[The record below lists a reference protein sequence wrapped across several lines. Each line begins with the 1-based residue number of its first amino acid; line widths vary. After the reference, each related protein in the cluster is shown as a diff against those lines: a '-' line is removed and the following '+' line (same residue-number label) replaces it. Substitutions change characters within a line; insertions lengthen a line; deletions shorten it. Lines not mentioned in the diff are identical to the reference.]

1 MRIHIGDEMRHKINY
16 IGLIIILAVLL
27 VSILI
32 HPFQH
37 SYTIT
42 SYGIEEM
49 SQEDFD
55 HCYTIYNNLL
65 NRYVK
70 DASVD
75 YQGFIDSKAEFEEFL
90 KTLGDVNESDFEDWT
105 EEQRL
110 AFWINAYNAFTIKA
124 IIDHYPI
131 KRSFSLV
138 GIFYAPSNS
147 ILQIKGVWTK
157 LQFRVAGRMVTLDEI
172 EHKILRKKFNEPRI
186 HMAIV
191 CASISCPDL
200 RDEAYLASNLQ
211 GQLQEASYNFVNNP
225 EKGVYVDES
234 SGRVKFSKIFKWF
247 GDDFI
252 ASYSSKKLFNNYS
265 LKENAALNFTSDYLE
280 SEQTKEYLMSN
291 KLKIGYLKYDWHLN
305 ELQTEPPSS

>member
-1 MRIHIGDEMRHKINY
+1 MNQHLNEIGIS
-16 IGLIIILAVLL
+16 AVLASLLLL
-27 VSILI
+27 VLI
-32 HPFQH
+32 HPFQD

-42 SYGIEEM
+42 SYGIEKME
-49 SQEDFD
+49 QNEFD
-55 HCYTIYNNLL
+55 QSYSAYDDLL

-70 DASVD
+70 DELVN
-75 YQGFIDSKAEFEEFL
+75 YQGFIDSRAEFENFL
-90 KTLGDVNESDFEDWT
+90 KTLGDVDESDFETWT
-105 EEQRL
+105 EEQKL

-157 LQFRVAGRMVTLDEI
+157 LQFRAVGRMVTLDEI
-172 EHKILRKKFNEPRI
+172 EHQILRKKFNEPRI

-200 RDEAYLASNLQ
+200 SNEAYVPEMLEEQLTQASF
-211 GQLQEASYNFVNNP
+211 NFVNNP
-225 EKGVYVDES
+225 EKGVFVNEND
-234 SGRVKFSKIFKWF
+234 GRVKLSKIFKWF

-252 ASYSSKKLFNNYS
+252 PTYGKEKLFNNYS
-265 LKENAALNFTSDYLE
+265 LKENAVLNFAADYIKP
-280 SEQTKEYLMSN
+280 EQRKDYLMSN
-291 KLKIGYLKYDWHLN
+291 KLKISYLKYDWHLN
-305 ELQTEPPSS
+305 E

>member
-1 MRIHIGDEMRHKINY
+1 MKQHVNK
-16 IGLIIILAVLL
+16 IGLIGRLSSLLLL
-27 VSILI
+27 VLI
-32 HPFQH
+32 NPLQT

-49 SQEDFD
+49 EHNEFD
-55 HCYTIYNNLL
+55 QSYRAYNELL

-70 DASVD
+70 DARVD
-75 YQGFIDSKAEFEEFL
+75 YRGFIDSRAEFETFL
-90 KTLGDVNESDFEDWT
+90 KTLGDINENDFETWT
-105 EEQRL
+105 EEQKL
-110 AFWINAYNAFTIKA
+110 AFWINTYNAFTIKA

-157 LQFRVAGRMVTLDEI
+157 LQFRALGRLVTLDEI
-172 EHKILRKKFNEPRI
+172 EHKILRKKFDEPRI

-200 RDEAYLASNLQ
+200 SNEAYVAEKIEEQLAQ
-211 GQLQEASYNFVNNP
+211 AATNFVNNP
-225 EKGVYVDES
+225 EKGVFVNES
-234 SGRVKFSKIFKWF
+234 DRRVKVSKIFKWF
-247 GDDFI
+247 GEDFI
-252 ASYSSKKLFNNYS
+252 PSYGSEKLFNNYS
-265 LKENAALNFTSDYLE
+265 LKENAVLNFTADYLK
-280 SEQTKEYLMSN
+280 SEKTKEYLMSN

-305 ELQTEPPSS
+305 EQQGT

>member
-1 MRIHIGDEMRHKINY
+1 MKQHVNK
-16 IGLIIILAVLL
+16 IGLIGIIVSLFLL
-27 VSILI
+27 VVVN
-32 HPFQH
+32 PFQS

-42 SYGIEEM
+42 SFGIEKMEPK
-49 SQEDFD
+49 DFD
-55 HCYTIYNNLL
+55 QSYAVYNNLL

-70 DASVD
+70 DALVN
-75 YQGFIDSKAEFEEFL
+75 YQGFIDSRAEFEAFL
-90 KTLGDVNESDFEDWT
+90 KTMGDVNESEFETWN
-105 EEQRL
+105 EEQKL

-131 KRSFSLV
+131 KRSFSLI

-157 LQFRVAGRMVTLDEI
+157 LQFRAVGQMVTLDEI

-200 RDEAYLASNLQ
+200 SSEAYIPERLEEQLAQ
-211 GQLQEASYNFVNNP
+211 ASTDFINNP
-225 EKGVYVDES
+225 EKGIYVNETDR
-234 SGRVKFSKIFKWF
+234 RVKLSKIFKWF
-247 GDDFI
+247 GEDFI
-252 ASYSSKKLFNNYS
+252 PNYGNERLFNNYS
-265 LKENAALNFTSDYLE
+265 LKENAVLNFAADYLE
-280 SEQTKEYLMSN
+280 SEQTKNYLMSN

-305 ELQTEPPSS
+305 EQQGT

>member
-1 MRIHIGDEMRHKINY
+1 MKQHVNK
-16 IGLIIILAVLL
+16 IGLIGILSSLLLL
-27 VSILI
+27 VLI
-32 HPFQH
+32 NPLQT

-49 SQEDFD
+49 EQNEFD
-55 HCYTIYNNLL
+55 QSYRAYNELL

-70 DASVD
+70 DARVD
-75 YQGFIDSKAEFEEFL
+75 YRGFIDSRAEFETFL
-90 KTLGDVNESDFEDWT
+90 KTLGDINENDFETWT
-105 EEQRL
+105 EEQKL
-110 AFWINAYNAFTIKA
+110 AFWINTYNAFTIKA

-157 LQFRVAGRMVTLDEI
+157 LQFRALGRMVTLDEI
-172 EHKILRKKFNEPRI
+172 EHKILRKKFDEPRI

-200 RDEAYLASNLQ
+200 SNEAYVAEKIEEQLAQ
-211 GQLQEASYNFVNNP
+211 ASSNFVNNP
-225 EKGVYVDES
+225 EKGVFVNES
-234 SGRVKFSKIFKWF
+234 DRRVKVSKIFKWF
-247 GDDFI
+247 GEDFI
-252 ASYSSKKLFNNYS
+252 PSYGSEKLFNNYS
-265 LKENAALNFTSDYLE
+265 LKENAVLNFTADYLE
-280 SEQTKEYLMSN
+280 SEKTKQYLMSN

-305 ELQTEPPSS
+305 EQQGI

>member
-1 MRIHIGDEMRHKINY
+1 
-16 IGLIIILAVLL
+16 
-27 VSILI
+27 
-32 HPFQH
+32 
-37 SYTIT
+37 
-42 SYGIEEM
+42 
-49 SQEDFD
+49 
-55 HCYTIYNNLL
+55 
-65 NRYVK
+65 
-70 DASVD
+70 
-75 YQGFIDSKAEFEEFL
+75 
-90 KTLGDVNESDFEDWT
+90 
-105 EEQRL
+105 
-110 AFWINAYNAFTIKA
+110 
-124 IIDHYPI
+124 
-131 KRSFSLV
+131 
-138 GIFYAPSNS
+138 
-147 ILQIKGVWTK
+147 
-157 LQFRVAGRMVTLDEI
+157 
-172 EHKILRKKFNEPRI
+172 
-186 HMAIV
+186 MAIV